1 MKNIRCYPV
10 CFTDLRVFRQIDVD
24 PLLVVVT
31 TLVVDLVELIPRVLY
46 LTIQQVPHAL
56 CDGGVL
62 GGGSLEDGAGPSVAV
77 GEVQL

>member
-1 MKNIRCYPV
+1 MKNIRRCHS
-10 CFTDLRVFRQIDVD
+10 CFTNLRVFLQIDVD

-56 CDGGVL
+56 CDGGLL
-62 GGGSLEDGAGPSVAV
+62 GGGSLEDGAGPSVSV

>member
-10 CFTDLRVFRQIDVD
+10 CFTDLRVSLEVDVD

-56 CDGGVL
+56 CDGGL
-62 GGGSLEDGAGPSVAV
+62 LSGGSLEDGAGTSVSV